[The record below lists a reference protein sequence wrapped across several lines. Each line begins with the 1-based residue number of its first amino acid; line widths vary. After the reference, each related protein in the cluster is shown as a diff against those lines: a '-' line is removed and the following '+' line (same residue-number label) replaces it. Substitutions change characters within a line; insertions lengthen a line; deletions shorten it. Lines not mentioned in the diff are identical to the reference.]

1 MFIMQTCLHSN
12 TDKHTLKKKNN
23 KKKKKNSFLNF
34 QFLATAQG
42 QCFLFMSLLLPSAT
56 EKSEQP

>member
-12 TDKHTLKKKNN
+12 TDKHTLKKK
-23 KKKKKNSFLNF
+23 KKTKIKNSFLNF

>member
-12 TDKHTLKKKNN
+12 TDKHTLKRKEKKNQ
-23 KKKKKNSFLNF
+23 KKKLIFNF